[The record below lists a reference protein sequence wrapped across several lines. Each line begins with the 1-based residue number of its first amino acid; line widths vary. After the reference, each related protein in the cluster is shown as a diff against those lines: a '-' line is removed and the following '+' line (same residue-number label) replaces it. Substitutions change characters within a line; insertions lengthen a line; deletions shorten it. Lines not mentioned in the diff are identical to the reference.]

1 MKTPTIGD
9 DKLMQQMNEVNFEKK
24 LWWVWATL
32 WFIFVAVILWTC
44 AGVGKVLGAL

>member
-24 LWWVWATL
+24 LWWVWA
-32 WFIFVAVILWTC
+32 ILWIVALASVLWMC
-44 AGVGKVLGAL
+44 AGVGTVLGAL